1 MKKNKGKKEQIKSII
16 QKLRLKQIWNSNLLK
31 RLCFFLTIA
40 NSINLCGRLV
50 NFSFVDIY
58 GPLVM
63 FRSDSIHTDFK
74 TNFKSRRLPCRLNQ
88 LILIQEILVP
98 AINLGATISIF
109 IFVVIIIYK
118 IYQDKKSKK
127 IQNLRNRNI
136 PIFRDI
142 LELLTNYH

>member
-16 QKLRLKQIWNSNLLK
+16 QKLRLKQIWDSNIL
-31 RLCFFLTIA
+31 RRICFLLTIA

-50 NFSFVDIY
+50 NFPFVDIY